1 MHRHVI
7 VLAIVAFEEDHEGNS
22 CKELQEFYEVQ
33 LFGLSGRHG
42 IVEVA
47 LLGEAVESHDETLFE
62 EGKSTSYANEVY
74 RIRRRQ
80 VVLASIVVIT
90 VQALHDRLIPLVK
103 VIHLVSV
110 KMLVSESLCLSLLLE
125 FMHDVVLEDLIDGLE

>member
-22 CKELQEFYEVQ
+22 SKELQEFYEVQ
-33 LFGLSGRHG
+33 LFGLSRSRG

-47 LLGEAVESHDETLFE
+47 LLGEAVESDDETLFE
-62 EGKSTSYANEVY
+62 EGKSTSHANEVY

-80 VVLASIVVIT
+80 VELASIVVIH
-90 VQALHDRLIPLVK
+90 VQALHDHLISLVK
-103 VIHLVSV
+103 VIHLVCV
-110 KMLVSESLCLSLLLE
+110 KMLVTESLCLSLLLE
-125 FMHDVVLEDLIDGLE
+125 FMHDVFLEDLIDGLE